1 MSRKQVRQLS
11 YDSSSATDYD
21 IIRFIVR
28 DFEFSEDLIEKQK
41 EEIVAADSTEK
52 ELWVCDCAFSPLAS
66 VDTTQ

>member
-11 YDSSSATDYD
+11 YDSISATDYN

-52 ELWVCDCAFSPLAS
+52 ELWVCDCTF
-66 VDTTQ
+66 